1 MGTTDSQNP
10 EEDNCDWQSMCYETN
25 LRLNVSLSEIFSES
39 RSLIVMKKYD
49 ESAVM
54 QISQEVWTL

>member
-10 EEDNCDWQSMCYETN
+10 EQDNCDWESMCYETN
-25 LRLNVSLSEIFSES
+25 LRLNISLSEIFSEL

-49 ESAVM
+49 ESAIM
-54 QISQEVWTL
+54 QISQEFWTL

>member
-1 MGTTDSQNP
+1 MGTTESQNP

-25 LRLNVSLSEIFSES
+25 LRWNVSLSEIFSES

-54 QISQEVWTL
+54 QISQEFGTF

>member
-25 LRLNVSLSEIFSES
+25 LRWNVSLSEIFSES

-49 ESAVM
+49 ESAVT
-54 QISQEVWTL
+54 QISQEFGTF

>member
-10 EEDNCDWQSMCYETN
+10 EEDNCDWQSMRYETN
-25 LRLNVSLSEIFSES
+25 LRLNVSLSEIFFES

-54 QISQEVWTL
+54 QISQEFGTL

>member
-10 EEDNCDWQSMCYETN
+10 EQDNCDWQSMCYETN
-25 LRLNVSLSEIFSES
+25 VRLNISLSEIFSES

-54 QISQEVWTL
+54 QISQEFWTL

>member
-25 LRLNVSLSEIFSES
+25 LRWNVSLSEIFSDS

-54 QISQEVWTL
+54 QISQEFGTF

>member
-25 LRLNVSLSEIFSES
+25 LRWNVSLSEIFSES

-54 QISQEVWTL
+54 QISQEFGTF

>member
-1 MGTTDSQNP
+1 MGPTDSQNP

-25 LRLNVSLSEIFSES
+25 LRWNVSLSEIFSES

-54 QISQEVWTL
+54 QISQEFGTF

>member
-10 EEDNCDWQSMCYETN
+10 EEDNCDWKSMCYETN

-54 QISQEVWTL
+54 QISQEFGTL

>member
-10 EEDNCDWQSMCYETN
+10 EQDNCDWMSMCYETN
-25 LRLNVSLSEIFSES
+25 LRLNISLSEIFSES

-54 QISQEVWTL
+54 QISQEFGTL

>member
-10 EEDNCDWQSMCYETN
+10 EQDNCDWQSMCYETN
-25 LRLNVSLSEIFSES
+25 LRLNISLSEIFSES

-54 QISQEVWTL
+54 QISQEFGTL